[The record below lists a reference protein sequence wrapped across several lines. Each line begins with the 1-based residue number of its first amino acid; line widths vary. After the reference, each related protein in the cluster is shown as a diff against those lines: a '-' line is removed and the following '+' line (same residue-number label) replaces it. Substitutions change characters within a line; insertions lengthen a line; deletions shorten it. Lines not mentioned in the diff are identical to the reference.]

1 MADELRRKRMLLRD
15 AEESA
20 RLYDGRLVIRG
31 AWTMDGAATLTD
43 AARRLRDRAEELE
56 WLGAGRVAA
65 AHRPPGLRDRAEE
78 LEWLE
83 QAGWQLEGPIH
94 ADLGRAVHPDIP
106 TRELAD

>member
-20 RLYDGRLVIRG
+20 RLYDGALVIRG
-31 AWTMDGAATLTD
+31 SWTMDGAATLTD
-43 AARRLRDRAEELE
+43 AARR
-56 WLGAGRVAA
+56 
-65 AHRPPGLRDRAEE
+65 LRDRAEE